1 MCGLLGYL
9 HGIAVLISNAFDK
22 VLKKLWIM
30 FMANNDQPLPSARLC
45 TISGLEETL
54 YKPYWLEYFVQDLKA
69 QSI

>member
-1 MCGLLGYL
+1 
-9 HGIAVLISNAFDK
+9 
-22 VLKKLWIM
+22 M